1 LTTIYDISRETGF
14 SPTTVSK
21 ALNNY
26 PDVSEKTKQIILK
39 KAAEMGYIPN
49 SHARILTTKKSWTI
63 GILFD
68 EKLNVGIKH
77 PFFNAII
84 ESFKKKVELKG
95 YDLLFISKD
104 IGGHPI
110 TYLDHCK
117 IRGVDGVIII
127 TSDPTNE
134 QIQELI
140 NSNFPCVLI
149 DNESDKVSSVHSDDA
164 QGCYLAVEYL
174 YSLGHRKIAHI
185 YGSRDTFAGNARY
198 NEFINALEKFK
209 LPKIDKYLVEG
220 GYFSFEGG
228 YKAMKKL
235 LELDDLPTAVFAS
248 GDLMAIG
255 AINAIKE
262 KGLRIPDDISVVGY
276 DDLDVCRYIT
286 PKLTTIKQNTDLIGE
301 NAADILI
308 DMIDKKSSR
317 ASIVVP
323 VELIIRDSCKSI
335 I

>member
-1 LTTIYDISRETGF
+1 MTTIYDISKATGF

-39 KAAEMGYIPN
+39 KANEMGYIPN

-63 GILFD
+63 GVLFD

-77 PFFNAII
+77 PFFSAIL
-84 ESFKKKVELKG
+84 ESFKKNVEMKG

-104 IGGHPI
+104 IGGDKI

-117 IRGVDGVIII
+117 IRGVDGVLII
-127 TSDPTNE
+127 TSDPNNE

-140 NSNFPCVLI
+140 NSDFPCVLV
-149 DNESDKVSSVHSDDA
+149 DNESRKASSVHSDDTM
-164 QGCYLAVEYL
+164 GCYLAVKHL

-185 YGSRDTFAGNARY
+185 YGSRDTFAGDLRY
-198 NEFINALEKFK
+198 IAFLEALKE
-209 LPKIDKYLVEG
+209 LNLEIRDDYLVDG
-220 GYFSFEGG
+220 GYFTYEGG
-228 YKAMKKL
+228 FSAMSKL
-235 LELDDLPTAVFAS
+235 LELEDLPTAVFAA
-248 GDLMAIG
+248 GDLMAVG
-255 AINAIKE
+255 AISAIKE
-262 KGLRIPDDISVVGY
+262 KGLRVPEDISIIGY
-276 DDLDVCRYIT
+276 DDLDICRYIT

-308 DMIDKKSSR
+308 NAIDKKNSR
-317 ASIVVP
+317 TSVIVP
-323 VELIIRDSCKSI
+323 VELVIRDSCKSLK
-335 I
+335 